1 MQWCCFIFPDL
12 SYHGVLM
19 EMFCQ
24 KMAYQ
29 LFKIKA
35 HLSSRYHQV
44 WSDHWFKFENSKC
57 DVIDIFKGRYTML
70 PKNASTVLQ
79 LTRNKVYA
87 EQIIRWGTNCVNGC
101 LIKLLWNN
109 YESCQS
115 DFDVN
120 TKQKQ
125 GKHPFLR
132 FLQSSIFYFR
142 RYLFAHFWCS
152 YSTLKTCDSCC
163 ENQQFC
169 LLTWADFIKR
179 AASFDPATRVNKGG
193 RHS

>member
-1 MQWCCFIFPDL
+1 
-12 SYHGVLM
+12 
-19 EMFCQ
+19 
-24 KMAYQ
+24 
-29 LFKIKA
+29 
-35 HLSSRYHQV
+35 
-44 WSDHWFKFENSKC
+44 
-57 DVIDIFKGRYTML
+57 ML

-120 TKQKQ
+120 TKQKE

-152 YSTLKTCDSCC
+152 YGTLKTCDSCC
-163 ENQQFC
+163 ENQQSC

-179 AASFDPATRVNKGG
+179 AATFDPATRVNKGG
-193 RHS
+193 RHSYWMPKRELSGHVSMKERRKLSRPVPFERSVAHSSASSIKQLCRG